1 MSGSV
6 ARSATFAAEAAQAA
20 QAAQRLPV
28 ALDAQAESTWGVHR
42 KRTLPP
48 SHQRAQTQQLDSD
61 MLSRRS

>member
-1 MSGSV
+1 VSGSV

-48 SHQRAQTQQLDSD
+48 SHQRAQTQQFSD